1 MESLDP
7 AIRIVW
13 RIKLLL
19 WTLAGTLLALV
30 YELTHWFAPD
40 RWGPQGFWVLLVLLL
55 GSSLSWWLPK
65 LRYRYWRYALSPE
78 ELVLERGVLVRVR
91 TIVPLRRVQH
101 LDIAQD
107 LIERELGLA
116 RIVLHTAGTRH
127 SAVVLPGL
135 RQEQAEALRE
145 KVRQY
150 LLEDTL

>member
-7 AIRIVW
+7 AIRIIW

-19 WTLAGTLLALV
+19 WTLAALLPTLF
-30 YELTHWFAPD
+30 YELTHLFAPN
-40 RWGPQGFWVLLVLLL
+40 RWAPPGFWVLLVLMV
-55 GSSLSWWLPK
+55 GGGLSWWLPRQ
-65 LRYRYWRYALSPE
+65 RYRYWRYALRPE

-107 LIERELGLA
+107 LLEREFGLA
-116 RIVLHTAGTRH
+116 SIVLHTAGTRH

-135 RQEQAEALRE
+135 RLEQAERLRE
-145 KVRQY
+145 AIKRY
-150 LLEDTL
+150 ILEETL